1 MITRLTKISLIGIVF
16 IFTICSPLCA
26 QCPPDSPIEC
36 EAATYGNGGCCP
48 EDYPVCCSPIEGRGC
63 CDAEYPF
70 CCADGY
76 CYQDP
81 RDCPCP
87 SGLVLNNDETKLDV
101 LRETRD
107 TRLTRTAL
115 GRSLVDLYYQHSAE
129 ISAILLAD
137 SDLQI
142 MATTV
147 VNEIVEKAL
156 SLNNNETVNMDR
168 ALVKRILEVASLIN
182 KNASP
187 HLRRAILKVKKE
199 IKRETIFRKLGMTV
213 RE

>member
-1 MITRLTKISLIGIVF
+1 MIIRLIKISLIGIVF
-16 IFTICSPLCA
+16 IFTICTPLFA
-26 QCPPDSPIEC
+26 QCTPDSPIKC
-36 EAATYGNGGCCP
+36 EAATYGNSGCCP
-48 EDYPVCCSPIEGRGC
+48 IDYPVCCSPIEGRGC
-63 CDAEYPF
+63 CEADYPF
-70 CCADGY
+70 CCFDGY
-76 CYQDP
+76 CYQEP

-87 SGLVLNNDETKLDV
+87 SGLVLNNDETKLEV

-115 GRSLVDLYYQHSAE
+115 GRSLVDLYYKHSAE
-129 ISAILLAD
+129 ISDILLAD

-142 MATTV
+142 IATNV

-156 SLNNNETVNMDR
+156 SLNNNETVHMDR
-168 ALVKRILEVASLIN
+168 ALVKRILKVASLIN

-187 HLRRAILKVKKE
+187 NLRIAIIKVKKE
-199 IKRETIFRKLGMTV
+199 IKRGNIFRKLGMTV